1 MLNKNF
7 KLKPFLAKKNYPS
20 KKNYYESLDKKFIKK
35 NFLTFSKIIKNLNL
49 VLMHKCDFISKFQG
63 RDIDSFY
70 VNEEIMK
77 KLNHKN
83 SILRLRE
90 LGSYRLHLNHNNF
103 NSFLSIDIESPKIL
117 TNSADQILIDNFH
130 KSKTCYRTKF
140 KHYDIFSNCYYKLV
154 KYFSLGFVHSYKQLF
169 ILKKDINKLDK
180 KNFEKLYE
188 LIDKNLYREKYF
200 IHKLIEEKFIKFE
213 KNKKIESFWV
223 QKRILR
229 QKKRKA
235 FAGNINIKNALK
247 IKSFLYSLIF
257 GSYALWSKN
266 HLPMPGIAIV
276 GNDGSGKSLT
286 TNYIRKNFS
295 KMDPLIIDMKA
306 SKPYIIYLGK
316 FRLFLK
322 KQRKKK
328 FFIKFKLLFNLVS
341 IIGQLVEFL
350 DKYIKYRIGMA
361 WADSG
366 QGLTIFERYTTDR
379 LRGEFP
385 NKKNKLLPLEQFF
398 PFPDGLIY
406 IDVMPKISMKRK
418 PNDNHTF
425 KELKNKRQNYL
436 SFLNELNEVKKINGS
451 NKLLNNIKLIK
462 NYIFFITIKKR
473 DYVKKFKIFKRIL
486 WKKNRNRILYG
497 SLNSRAER
505 DKFL

>member
-7 KLKPFLAKKNYPS
+7 ELKPFLTKKNNS
-20 KKNYYESLDKKFIKK
+20 FKNYYEDLDVKFIKK
-35 NFLTFSKIIKNLNL
+35 NISVFSKILKNLNV
-49 VLMHKCDFISKFQG
+49 VLMHKCDFISKFHG

-70 VNEEIMK
+70 IDEKIIR
-77 KLNHKN
+77 KLNCKN
-83 SILRLRE
+83 GILRSRE
-90 LGSYRLHLNHNNF
+90 VGSFRLHLNNNNF
-103 NSFLSIDIESPKIL
+103 NSFLSIDIENPKIL
-117 TNSADQILIDNFH
+117 PNKADKILIDNFF
-130 KSKTCYRTKF
+130 KSKICSRTKF
-140 KHYDIFSNCYYKLV
+140 KHYDVFSNCYYKLV
-154 KYFSLGFVHSYKQLF
+154 KYFSLGFVHSYEQLF
-169 ILKKDINKLDK
+169 VLKKDINKLDK
-180 KNFEKLYE
+180 KNFKRLSE
-188 LIDKNLYREKYF
+188 LIDENLYKEKYF
-200 IHKLIEEKFIKFE
+200 IYKLIEKNFIEFE
-213 KNKKIESFWV
+213 KNKKIKNFWIK
-223 QKRILR
+223 KRILR

-235 FAGNINIKNALK
+235 FAGNINIKNSLK

-286 TNYIRKNFS
+286 TSYIRKNFS

-306 SKPYIIYLGK
+306 SKPYIISLGK
-316 FRLFLK
+316 FRIFLK
-322 KQRKKK
+322 KLRKKK
-328 FFIKFKLLFNLVS
+328 IFSKFKILFKLIS
-341 IIGQLVEFL
+341 LIGQLVEFL

-385 NKKNKLLPLEQFF
+385 NKKNKWLPLEQFF

-406 IDVMPKISMKRK
+406 IDVMPKISIKRK
-418 PNDNHTF
+418 PNDDHTLE
-425 KELKNKRQNYL
+425 ELKNKRQNYL
-436 SFLNELNEVKKINGS
+436 SLLDELNNIKKINGS
-451 NKLLNNIKLIK
+451 NKLLKNIQIIK
-462 NYIFFITIKKR
+462 NYIFFINIKKR
-473 DYVKKFKIFKRIL
+473 NYLKNFNIFKRIL
-486 WKKNRNRILYG
+486 WKKNRNRILFG